1 MTKQQPTFRN
11 AMSRVRHLGAAHRGT
26 EHSWAMRVG
35 STALLLLTVGGVWL
49 ALSLVGAPYEKA
61 RDLFAH
67 RVAPATILVLLLGVS
82 IHHMKL
88 GMQNIIEDY
97 VHDEVAKTWSL
108 FANTAFCA
116 LMAVASGIAIL
127 KLSVGG

>member
-11 AMSRVRHLGAAHRGT
+11 AMSRVRHLGPAHRGT

-35 STALLLLTVGGVWL
+35 STALTLLTLGGVWL
-49 ALSLVGAPYEKA
+49 AFSLAGAPHERV
-61 RDLFAH
+61 RDLFSH
-67 RVAPATILVLLLGVS
+67 RVMPATILVLLLGVS

-97 VHDEVAKTWSL
+97 VHDDLAKSASL
-108 FANTAFCA
+108 FANTSFCA
-116 LMAVASGIAIL
+116 LMAVASAIAVL
-127 KLSVGG
+127 KLCVG